1 MSSKLFT
8 ILFFVL
14 ITFCVSSKLRK
25 TKCVALDGD
34 CDFTSYCCGD
44 NECRDY
50 RCAVKGTQDNLIP
63 WAPEGNKCDWFH
75 QCPKNYSCQSHR
87 CIANEGKANPKTN
100 EEAVVN
106 KSSTQ
111 KKVEAPKEETTQT
124 KKEQTKT

>member
-25 TKCVALDGD
+25 TKCIALDGD

-44 NECRDY
+44 NQCRDY

-75 QCPKNYSCQSHR
+75 QCPKHYTCQSHR
-87 CIANEGKANPKTN
+87 CVANEGAENPKSN
-100 EEAVVN
+100 EETVV
-106 KSSTQ
+106 S
-111 KKVEAPKEETTQT
+111 KKTTADKKEEAPKAETTKEET
-124 KKEQTKT
+124 KA